1 MDAAGP
7 DWVLRVSRHSASF
20 AKFVRHF
27 GAVWLVAG
35 QGVRELVL
43 MDGAEAFVAFLP
55 GCAAGAWSCSSRST
69 ALGGVCRAGV
79 ALHVA
84 REG

>member
-1 MDAAGP
+1 VDAAGP

-27 GAVWLVAG
+27 GAVGLVAG
-35 QGVRELVL
+35 HGMWELVL

-55 GCAAGAWSCSSRST
+55 GCAAGAWSSSSRST
-69 ALGGVCRAGV
+69 ALGGERRAGV
-79 ALHVA
+79 ALYVA
-84 REG
+84 RQG